1 MGKWGERMIHQE
13 RDAAARLALAAAAW
27 HGMPMTEPKKSSP
40 RSGGAFLA
48 LSVLAGAGIGVALGQ
63 PTLGLI
69 GGFAVGVLIALLIW
83 LTDSKR

>member
-1 MGKWGERMIHQE
+1 
-13 RDAAARLALAAAAW
+13 
-27 HGMPMTEPKKSSP
+27 MTEPKKSSP

-48 LSVLAGAGIGVALGQ
+48 LSLLAGAGIGVALGQ